1 MLHRKDRRLLLTLD
15 TASGSLTWVTAVS
28 FIVSGLAAARSH
40 DQGHRRPPL
49 SLPHSSDTAC
59 NSVRR
64 LTVLYP
70 SLELSFQALKSK
82 TDVSEQSFHLLHGKG
97 QGRDE
102 AEPSAEGRGLFPQK
116 RCHVG
121 QKGGNRNGAS
131 PRDSLGCPQQA
142 ETRPQR
148 PKPRA
153 PTQCCP
159 GEDTRPSQG
168 RPGGP
173 RMGRAEG
180 AHTVISCQHW
190 ATGMLLNRNSCISE
204 GEPWVLR
211 RGFLSFTLRMPYC
224 SFLPKVEK
232 EPRVCVHMYVYT
244 YTYIYSYILKCI
256 MDIGYWIYIIYV
268 IYVIYR
274 TQYVLYLYTICAHI
288 HTCVYVC
295 VLSSSQFAF
304 LFMARKIMNLLF
316 FNRQ

>member
-1 MLHRKDRRLLLTLD
+1 MTWQTVPAQYVIKSELGYDNKASIFLSFLCLEILSKEVFWSSEMKSIMPNWRYSTLTWSVHTEKGSLLYMLHRKDRRLLLTLD
-15 TASGSLTWVTAVS
+15 TASGSLTWVMAVP
-28 FIVSGLAAARSH
+28 FIVSGLAAAQSH

-49 SLPHSSDTAC
+49 SLPHSSDAAC

-70 SLELSFQALKSK
+70 SSELSFQALKLK
-82 TDVSEQSFHLLHGKG
+82 TDVSEESFHLLHGKG

-131 PRDSLGCPQQA
+131 PQDSLGCPQQA

-159 GEDTRPSQG
+159 GEDTRPSQS

-173 RMGRAEG
+173 RTGRGEG
-180 AHTVISCQHW
+180 AHTVISC
-190 ATGMLLNRNSCISE
+190 
-204 GEPWVLR
+204 
-211 RGFLSFTLRMPYC
+211 
-224 SFLPKVEK
+224 
-232 EPRVCVHMYVYT
+232 
-244 YTYIYSYILKCI
+244 
-256 MDIGYWIYIIYV
+256 
-268 IYVIYR
+268 
-274 TQYVLYLYTICAHI
+274 
-288 HTCVYVC
+288 
-295 VLSSSQFAF
+295 
-304 LFMARKIMNLLF
+304 
-316 FNRQ
+316 

>member
-1 MLHRKDRRLLLTLD
+1 MPNSRYSTLMWSVHTEKGSLLYLLHRKDRKLLLTLD
-15 TASGSLTWVTAVS
+15 TASGSLTWVMAVP

-70 SLELSFQALKSK
+70 SSELSFQALKSK
-82 TDVSEQSFHLLHGKG
+82 TDVSEESFHLLHGKG

-153 PTQCCP
+153 PTQRCP
-159 GEDTRPSQG
+159 GG
-168 RPGGP
+168 RHPP
-173 RMGRAEG
+173 F
-180 AHTVISCQHW
+180 
-190 ATGMLLNRNSCISE
+190 TGQTWGSTD
-204 GEPWVLR
+204 GV
-211 RGFLSFTLRMPYC
+211 G
-224 SFLPKVEK
+224 
-232 EPRVCVHMYVYT
+232 
-244 YTYIYSYILKCI
+244 
-256 MDIGYWIYIIYV
+256 
-268 IYVIYR
+268 
-274 TQYVLYLYTICAHI
+274 
-288 HTCVYVC
+288 
-295 VLSSSQFAF
+295 
-304 LFMARKIMNLLF
+304 
-316 FNRQ
+316 